1 MREKASKR
9 HDDDVECV
17 LAAVLC
23 QLQELVIGL
32 LAENGRDLVR
42 VSVHLYDQ
50 VEAVYTRK

>member
-1 MREKASKR
+1 
-9 HDDDVECV
+9 V